1 MIDKNKIKAIAFDF
15 GGTLDSPFLHWMDIY
30 IHLYTTELHLPL
42 TKENFRDSYVYA
54 EQMMERLQL
63 VKPHHTLLETQTF
76 KTNLQ
81 FTSLIERGILPD
93 TPANREQLPLQAAR
107 LVTDYSSAYVR
118 AAHNTLARLSESY
131 TLLIVSNYY
140 GNLKRIVADLDII
153 SFFHSITDST
163 LEGIRKPDPALWKL
177 AISRAGF
184 SCPEVLVVG
193 DSMKNDILPAISL
206 GCQVVQGCP
215 AKPEEDA
222 SHTIITRLDELE
234 TLLLPPI

>member
-42 TKENFRDSYVYA
+42 TKDNFRDSYVYA

-63 VKPHHTLLETQTF
+63 VKPHHSLLETQTF

-81 FTSLIERGILPD
+81 FASLIERGILPD

-140 GNLKRIVADLDII
+140 GNLKRIATDLGII

-184 SCPEVLVVG
+184 SCDEVLVVG

-206 GCQVVQGCP
+206 GCQVIQGCP
-215 AKPEEDA
+215 AKPEEETA
-222 SHTIITRLDELE
+222 HTIITRLDELE
-234 TLLLPPI
+234 SLL